1 MNTIANAFVVE
12 VIEPDYLHN
21 VADEML
27 FRSQI
32 ILASDIDAAQANRVR
47 SEVQNSL
54 ELLQQKVTEEVAR
67 IHEGRNL

>member
-1 MNTIANAFVVE
+1 MNTIANEFVAE
-12 VIEPDYLHN
+12 VIESGYLHN

-32 ILASDIDAAQANRVR
+32 ILASDIDAAEANRVR